1 MRISIVALAL
11 ALVAALAA
19 TPQARAADA
28 VAERLYIFDCGQS
41 VAKDQSRWS
50 PGVNVG
56 VPIEFADNCYLIRHA
71 RGALL
76 WDTGFPDSYTARPE
90 GVVGM
95 GGQSVARRTKTL
107 ADQLAALG
115 VTPLDITY
123 VAISHTHGD
132 HVGNL
137 DQFPDSTLLF
147 QRAEFDWAFA
157 DKPKPFPDGQP
168 VKLLDGDFDV
178 FGDGSVVVVSTPG
191 HTPGHQSL
199 MVRLAK
205 TGVVLLSGDAVHFM
219 ANWENRRVPAINFDR
234 AQTLASMQRLADLV
248 ARHNGRLWINHDK
261 PQSDGLAKSPAFHE

>member
-1 MRISIVALAL
+1 MRISIVALGC
-11 ALVAALAA
+11 VAALAA
-19 TPQARAADA
+19 APVARAADA
-28 VAERLYIFDCGQS
+28 VAERLYILDCGQS

-50 PGVNVG
+50 PGVNEG

-71 RGALL
+71 RGVLL
-76 WDTGFPDSYTARPE
+76 WDTGYPDSYAARPE

-95 GGQSVARRTKTL
+95 GGLSVARRAKTL
-107 ADQLAALG
+107 GAQLAALG

-132 HVGNL
+132 HIGNL
-137 DQFPDSTLLF
+137 DQFPDSTLIF
-147 QRAEFDWAFA
+147 QQAEFDWAFT
-157 DKPKPFPDGQP
+157 DKPKPFPDGQA
-168 VKLLDGDFDV
+168 VKKLAGDFDV
-178 FGDGSVVVVSTPG
+178 FGDGSLVVLSTPG

-205 TGVVLLSGDAVHFM
+205 TGVVLLSGDAVHFL

-248 ARHNGRLWINHDK
+248 AQHKGQLWINHDK
-261 PQSDGLAKSPAFHE
+261 PQSDRLAKSPAFFE